1 MVVLSAA
8 DISGEYVYS
17 DTTRQRMVFDMEA
30 RIPDNSEVTMAEL
43 KLYQRASYQKRYA
56 VEKKNHR
63 PVSNARVSVYWVE
76 VQRDGSN
83 RTSLVDSRCVTSSD
97 AIASASRPPSNLRLL
112 VSHSL
117 IPIHETGW
125 KSFDVTQAVHYWSK
139 SGQKTPMH
147 LEVWIE
153 GERPGS
159 YAAEMAKSVR
169 FTTQEQTDNTL
180 GKPEL
185 ILYTLDLEEYG

>member
-1 MVVLSAA
+1 MVTCGKYTL
-8 DISGEYVYS
+8 
-17 DTTRQRMVFDMEA
+17 
-30 RIPDNSEVTMAEL
+30 
-43 KLYQRASYQKRYA
+43 A
-56 VEKKNHR
+56 VEQLRGGITKAPAGYLGNNQIAFFSFLINRSLSRAHR
-63 PVSNARVSVYWVE
+63 
-76 VQRDGSN
+76 
-83 RTSLVDSRCVTSSD
+83 
-97 AIASASRPPSNLRLL
+97 
-112 VSHSL
+112 L

-139 SGQKTPMH
+139 TQQKTPMH

-159 YAAEMAKSVR
+159 YAAEVAKSVR

-185 ILYTLDLEEYG
+185 ILYTLNLEEYG